1 MNASLFRRCLCVL
14 TVVKDV
20 INIDVCLNF
29 FFSVP
34 LSQLRI
40 MLENVVRT
48 LKFMYSS
55 LDRWVISKVFSFQ
68 SLVFNR
74 CSLKKRFFKCLYGF
88 SLHVLSPLHK
98 TRILFLTFCFSL
110 NTSKTLFKKSLLFQ
124 KIWSLIRLNHSHN
137 QCHSRC
143 QQHSANVLK
152 HCL

>member
-1 MNASLFRRCLCVL
+1 MLSLVMNASLFRRCLCVL
-14 TVVKDV
+14 MVVKDV

-68 SLVFNR
+68 SLVFNW
-74 CSLKKRFFKCLYGF
+74 CSLKKHFFNVYMDFLCMFFHLCTKPGF
-88 SLHVLSPLHK
+88 CSWLFVLVL
-98 TRILFLTFCFSL
+98 TLVRLFL
-110 NTSKTLFKKSLLFQ
+110 KSLCYFRKFGPWLG
-124 KIWSLIRLNHSHN
+124 
-137 QCHSRC
+137 
-143 QQHSANVLK
+143 
-152 HCL
+152 